1 MEIVARLIAAVTG
14 SPVALPTELAQRFP
28 DLQVV
33 RLRRGGIPT
42 RMGGWMLGQQR
53 VAAITFWRTV
63 FVAPDV
69 PLTGELLLHE
79 LRHVH
84 QFGATA
90 TFPVRY
96 IWESLRHGYHRNRYE
111 TDAREYASERLR
123 AAPIDLPR
131 GDV

>member
-1 MEIVARLIAAVTG
+1 MEIVERLVAAVSG
-14 SPVALPTELAQRFP
+14 SPVPLPTELAHRFP
-28 DLQVV
+28 DLGVV
-33 RLRRGGIPT
+33 RLRRGGLPT
-42 RMGGWMLGQQR
+42 CIGGWMLGQRR
-53 VAAITFWRTV
+53 VAAITFWRTI

-96 IWESLRHGYHRNRYE
+96 IWEGLRHGYHRNRYE

-123 AAPIDLPR
+123 AAPIDPPR

>member
-1 MEIVARLIAAVTG
+1 MEIVERVIAAVSG
-14 SPVALPTELAQRFP
+14 SRVALPPGLARRFP
-28 DLQVV
+28 DLEVV
-33 RLRRGGIPT
+33 RLRRGGLPT
-42 RMGGWMLGQQR
+42 CLGGWMLGQRR
-53 VAAITFWRTV
+53 VAAITFWRTI

-84 QFGATA
+84 QFEATA

-111 TDAREYASERLR
+111 TDAREYAAERLR
-123 AAPIDLPR
+123 AAPADLPR

>member
-79 LRHVH
+79 LGHVH

>member
-1 MEIVARLIAAVTG
+1 MEIVERLVAAVSG

-42 RMGGWMLGQQR
+42 RIGGWMLGQQR